1 MAEWKDMQ
9 SSSPVRTLKLQLT
22 IEQPSTGQC
31 WIPPKKILCVQVQ
44 RRSPNKMVGGAK
56 SCLESNTIPT
66 RDAQRAHTKPCVHQ
80 DPETPQRLSQNCLEC
95 LSVSFRGTGQQW
107 PDVGTGTLVAAD
119 LGDMMCEPHH
129 RGTKQT
135 MQKLENNY
143 TKELL
148 TLLQKF

>member
-1 MAEWKDMQ
+1 MLDPTKKD
-9 SSSPVRTLKLQLT
+9 TLC
-22 IEQPSTGQC
+22 PSA
-31 WIPPKKILCVQVQ
+31 KEN
-44 RRSPNKMVGGAK
+44 PNKMVGGAK

-80 DPETPQRLSQNCLEC
+80 DPETPQRLSQTCLEC
-95 LSVSFRGTGQQW
+95 LSVSFGGTGQQW

-129 RGTKQT
+129 RATKQT
-135 MQKLENNY
+135 IQKLDNNY
-143 TKELL
+143 TKEVL